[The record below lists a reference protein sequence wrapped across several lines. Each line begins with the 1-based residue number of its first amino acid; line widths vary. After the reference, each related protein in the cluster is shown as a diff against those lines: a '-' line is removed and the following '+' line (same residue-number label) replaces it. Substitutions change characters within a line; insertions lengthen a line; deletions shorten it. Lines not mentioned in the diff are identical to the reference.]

1 MNKYFDYNSFFVN
14 AMRVVSINYPP
25 GCEMEVLQDRSDFL
39 KSNRTISIN
48 VGRQTGKTTSFIRL
62 GNELSNHAKVAMI
75 VMNTQNKKMT
85 KSMGAKFDI
94 LTFGDIKRQLQILD
108 LEKIQYII
116 IDESE
121 FILFDENRVHDFYK
135 WAKLVNAEFI
145 LKT

>member
-1 MNKYFDYNSFFVN
+1 
-14 AMRVVSINYPP
+14 MRVVLINYPP

-75 VMNTQNKKMT
+75 VMNTENKKMT

-135 WAKLVNAEFI
+135 WAKLVNVEFV

>member
-94 LTFGDIKRQLQILD
+94 LTFNDIKRQLQILD
-108 LEKIQYII
+108 LEKIQFIMV
-116 IDESE
+116 DESE

-135 WAKLVNAEFI
+135 WAKLVNAEFV

>member
-14 AMRVVSINYPP
+14 AMRIVSINYPP

-94 LTFGDIKRQLQILD
+94 LTFNDIKRQLQILD
-108 LEKIQYII
+108 LEKIQFITV
-116 IDESE
+116 DESE

-135 WAKLVNAEFI
+135 WAKLVNAEFV

>member
-75 VMNTQNKKMT
+75 VMNTQNKKMI

-108 LEKIQYII
+108 LEKIQFIMV
-116 IDESE
+116 DESE

-135 WAKLVNAEFI
+135 WAKLVNAEFV

>member
-94 LTFGDIKRQLQILD
+94 LTFNDIKRQLQILD
-108 LEKIQYII
+108 LEKIQFIMV
-116 IDESE
+116 DESE

>member
-14 AMRVVSINYPP
+14 AMRVVLINYPP

>member
-14 AMRVVSINYPP
+14 AMRIVSINYPP

-94 LTFGDIKRQLQILD
+94 LTFNDIKRQLQILD
-108 LEKIQYII
+108 LEKIQFIMV
-116 IDESE
+116 DESE

-135 WAKLVNAEFI
+135 WAKLVNAEFV

>member
-75 VMNTQNKKMT
+75 VMNTENKKMT
-85 KSMGAKFDI
+85 KSTGAKFDI

>member
-75 VMNTQNKKMT
+75 VMNTQNKKMI
-85 KSMGAKFDI
+85 KNMGAKFDI
-94 LTFGDIKRQLQILD
+94 LTFDDIKRQLQILD
-108 LEKIQYII
+108 LEKIQFIMV
-116 IDESE
+116 DESE
-121 FILFDENRVHDFYK
+121 FILFDENRVHDFYE
-135 WAKLVNAEFI
+135 WAKLVNAEFV

>member
-62 GNELSNHAKVAMI
+62 GNELSNHAKVVMI
-75 VMNTQNKKMT
+75 VMNTENKKMT
-85 KSMGAKFDI
+85 KSTGAKFDI

>member
-1 MNKYFDYNSFFVN
+1 
-14 AMRVVSINYPP
+14 MRVVLINYPP

-62 GNELSNHAKVAMI
+62 GNELSNHAKVVMI
-75 VMNTQNKKMT
+75 VMNTENKKMT

>member
-108 LEKIQYII
+108 LEKIQFIL

-121 FILFDENRVHDFYK
+121 FILFDENRVHDFYE

>member
-25 GCEMEVLQDRSDFL
+25 GCEMEVLKDRSDFL

-75 VMNTQNKKMT
+75 VMNTENKKMT
-85 KSMGAKFDI
+85 KNMGAKFDI

-108 LEKIQYII
+108 LEKIQFII

-135 WAKLVNAEFI
+135 WAKLVNAEFV

>member
-14 AMRVVSINYPP
+14 AMRIVSINYPP

-75 VMNTQNKKMT
+75 VMNTQNKKMI
-85 KSMGAKFDI
+85 KNMGAKFDI
-94 LTFGDIKRQLQILD
+94 LTFDDIKRQLQILD

>member
-62 GNELSNHAKVAMI
+62 GNELSNHAKVAMV

-94 LTFGDIKRQLQILD
+94 LTFNDIKRQLQILD
-108 LEKIQYII
+108 LEKIQFIMV
-116 IDESE
+116 DESE

-135 WAKLVNAEFI
+135 WAKLVNAEFV

>member
-14 AMRVVSINYPP
+14 AMRIVSINYPP

-108 LEKIQYII
+108 LEKIQFIMV
-116 IDESE
+116 DESE

-135 WAKLVNAEFI
+135 WAKLVNAEFV

>member
-135 WAKLVNAEFI
+135 WAKLVNAEFV

>member
-75 VMNTQNKKMT
+75 VMNTENKKMT

>member
-14 AMRVVSINYPP
+14 AMRIVSINYPP

-75 VMNTQNKKMT
+75 VMNTENKKMT